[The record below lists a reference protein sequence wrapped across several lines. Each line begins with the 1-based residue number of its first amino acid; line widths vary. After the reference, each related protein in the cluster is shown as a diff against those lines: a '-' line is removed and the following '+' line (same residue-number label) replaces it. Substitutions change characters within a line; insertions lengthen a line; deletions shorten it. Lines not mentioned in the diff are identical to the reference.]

1 MNFNTGEWVAIGT
14 FVMAIVGSIGRV
26 ILKQNLDS
34 DTLDRVEQEVRD
46 IQVRKEILAD
56 QVGKHS
62 TELAVLKE
70 SFRNIDKKLDEIKEK
85 LK

>member
-34 DTLDRVEQEVRD
+34 DTLERVEQEVRD
-46 IQVRKEILAD
+46 IQARKEILAD

>member
-34 DTLDRVEQEVRD
+34 DTLERVEQEVRD

>member
-1 MNFNTGEWVAIGT
+1 MNWGVSEIVGVAT
-14 FVMAIVGSIGRV
+14 FVVAVGGSIARV
-26 ILKQNLDS
+26 IWKQAVDS
-34 DTLDRVEQEVRD
+34 QTLLRVESEVKD
-46 IQVRKEILAD
+46 IQARKETLSD

-70 SFRNIDKKLDEIKEK
+70 SFRNIDKKLDEIREK

>member
-1 MNFNTGEWVAIGT
+1 M
-14 FVMAIVGSIGRV
+14 SYRV

-34 DTLDRVEQEVRD
+34 DTLERVEQEVRD
-46 IQVRKEILAD
+46 IQVRKEILSD